1 MFKTKVS
8 MSGVAAAVVLLLS
21 TTVSL
26 AQDMS
31 DQEAKLKSLENAMK
45 GDSGAAAATPKKTHR
60 TRSIV
65 FEADADSAAA
75 PAGAQGAAP
84 AAAPVR
90 VGRINDCKAIPPE
103 AKITPVDFAIQFKSG
118 KAEIA
123 PGSEDT
129 LRQIGKILAL
139 SPDRCIVVEGHTD
152 SAGNLD
158 QNMVL
163 SKERSQSVVKF
174 IVEKA
179 GLDATR
185 LVPVG
190 KGPTEPIMNLDPRD
204 AKNRRVVFKVVG

>member
-1 MFKTKVS
+1 
-8 MSGVAAAVVLLLS
+8 MSGAAVAAVLLLS
-21 TTVSL
+21 CAVSS

-31 DQEAKLKSLENAMK
+31 DQESKLKSLENAMK
-45 GDSGAAAATPKKTHR
+45 GDAPAASPKRR

-65 FEADADSAAA
+65 FEADADSAPA
-75 PAGAQGAAP
+75 PT
-84 AAAPVR
+84 AAAAAA
-90 VGRINDCKAIPPE
+90 GRINDCKVIPAN
-103 AKITPVDFAIQFKSG
+103 AKVTPVDFAIQFKSG
-118 KAEIA
+118 RAEIA

-152 SAGNLD
+152 AAGSLD
-158 QNMVL
+158 QNMAL
-163 SKERSQSVVKF
+163 SKERSVSVVKF
-174 IVEKA
+174 ITEKA
-179 GLDATR
+179 GLDASR